1 VEGDSVK
8 AVGTMNDHFGEWDG
22 DDPGSRDRRAHDRH
36 DRVIQQLFATGLGL
50 QAALPRIPDPEV
62 RERVAQ
68 SVVTLDRI
76 IHEMRATMTEL
87 RSCR

>member
-1 VEGDSVK
+1 VEADGVK
-8 AVGTMNDHFGEWDG
+8 AVGAMNDHFGDWDR
-22 DDPGSRDRRAHDRH
+22 DDPVSRASLAHERH

-50 QAALPRIPDPEV
+50 QAALPRILDPEV

-68 SVVTLDRI
+68 SVVALDRI

-87 RSCR
+87 RTCR